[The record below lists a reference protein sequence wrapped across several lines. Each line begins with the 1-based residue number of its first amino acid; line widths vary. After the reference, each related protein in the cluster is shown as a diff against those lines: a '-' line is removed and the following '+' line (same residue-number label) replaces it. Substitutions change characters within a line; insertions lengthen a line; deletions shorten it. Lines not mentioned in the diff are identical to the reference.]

1 MKTHFLLLLC
11 LSFFSLT
18 SGIAQQLP
26 YSSAF
31 SDRGFIWNPAMTASW
46 DYLEV
51 GLNYRQQWL
60 GFDSAPRTASLSG
73 QVPLVNNNMSIG
85 GFFMNDQL
93 GNLTTNTIALT
104 YAYRFKLGISSGDQL
119 SIGILGI
126 ANQFRSANRDLIVN
140 DLDDNLLQEG
150 EDSKMIPN
158 IGAGLYYCT
167 SSGEYFDQS
176 HFYFGIS
183 VSEILPQELIFTEL
197 NQVADFQRPMQAS
210 AIIGARFVPSY
221 DFYFEPTLLVNHSFE
236 GITHFALNL
245 KLELAEKGWV
255 GGLISSDSTIGF
267 QGGIYLNNF
276 SNSVLKIGGLGTYN
290 LGQLGKYQG
299 PGFEVFIAYHFLL

>member
-1 MKTHFLLLLC
+1 MKRPYLILLFIIGTIC
-11 LSFFSLT
+11 SVQ
-18 SGIAQQLP
+18 AQQLP
-26 YSSAF
+26 YWSAF

-60 GFDSAPRTASLSG
+60 GFDNAPRTASLSG
-73 QVPLVNNNMSIG
+73 QVPLINNNMSFG

-104 YAYRFKLGISSGDQL
+104 YAYRFRLGISSDDQL

-126 ANQFRSANRDLIVN
+126 ANQFRFTNRDLIIN

-158 IGAGLYYCT
+158 VGAGIYYCT

-176 HFYFGIS
+176 HFYFGLS
-183 VSEILPQELIFTEL
+183 VSEILPKELIFTNL
-197 NQVADFQRPMQAS
+197 NQIANFQRPMQAS
-210 AIIGARFVPSY
+210 AIIGARFVPNY
-221 DFYFEPTLLVNHSFE
+221 DFYFDPALMVNHSFD

-245 KLELAEKGWV
+245 RMELVEKGWI
-255 GGLISSDSTIGF
+255 GGILSSDSTIGL
-267 QGGIYLNNF
+267 QGGILLNNF
-276 SNSVLKIGGLGTYN
+276 SDGTLKIGGLGTYN
-290 LGQLGKYQG
+290 MGKLGKFHG
-299 PGFEVFIAYHFLL
+299 LGFEVFVAYQFLL